1 MKKELIKRC
10 FAGAPIGFTI
20 CVGITIVISLIVGDG
35 TYYPVVPELI
45 KICGSEVNAVLVQ
58 AIVGLLYGAMFGG
71 TSLIW
76 EMEKWS
82 LLRQTITHLLIVSI
96 TTIPIAYFMHWMN
109 HSILGVLAYMGT
121 FFAIYAIIW
130 ISIYLSI
137 RNKLNKINA
146 KVKSV

>member
-1 MKKELIKRC
+1 MKKELLKRC

-35 TYYPVVPELI
+35 TYYPVVPELT
-45 KICGSEVNAVLVQ
+45 KICGNEMNAVLVQ

-76 EMEKWS
+76 EMEHWS
-82 LLRQTITHLLIVSI
+82 LLRQTITHLVIVSV
-96 TTIPIAYFMHWMN
+96 TTLPIAYLMHWMA

-121 FFAIYAIIW
+121 FFVIYVIIW
-130 ISIYLSI
+130 VSIYLSI
-137 RNKLNKINA
+137 RSKLNKINT
-146 KVKSV
+146 KVQGE